1 MNNKLKKIPVLWGE
15 RIEEKNRKMW
25 CSVEKLSQKGKGIS
39 NCPWLH
45 GGLEILEEGF
55 PLQ

>member
-1 MNNKLKKIPVLWGE
+1 MPVLWGE